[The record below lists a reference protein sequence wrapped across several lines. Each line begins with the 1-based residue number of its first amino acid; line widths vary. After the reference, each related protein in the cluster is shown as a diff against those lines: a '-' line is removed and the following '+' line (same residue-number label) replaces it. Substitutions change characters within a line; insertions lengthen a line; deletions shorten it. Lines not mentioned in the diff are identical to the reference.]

1 MIDRSSVSEV
11 FKSLSDSTRLRMTRL
26 LAVNNTEMCVCEFV
40 DILQERQYN
49 VSKQLKILQA
59 SGLIRGKKD
68 GRWIYYGLVNGD
80 DPVAVVLCQ
89 LITSIPDTEE
99 QFAQDQHR
107 YLERMSLR
115 EEGRCRVG
123 IQSTELVT

>member
-1 MIDRSSVSEV
+1 MIDRTSIREV

-49 VSKQLKILQA
+49 VSKHLKILQA
-59 SGLIRGKKD
+59 SGLILGKKD
-68 GRWIYYGLVNGD
+68 GRWIYYGLVNGN
-80 DPVAVVLCQ
+80 DPVTVILCQ

-99 QFAQDQHR
+99 QFTQDQHR

-123 IQSTELVT
+123 IQNTELAI

>member
-1 MIDRSSVSEV
+1 MINRSSVPGV

-49 VSKQLKILQA
+49 VSKHLKILQN
-59 SGLIRGKKD
+59 SGLIRGKKE
-68 GRWIYYGLVNGD
+68 GRWIYYGLATGN
-80 DPVAVVLCQ
+80 DPVTVILCQ

-99 QFAQDQHR
+99 QFTQDQHR

-115 EEGRCRVG
+115 EKGRCRVG